1 MIKLSTMMNS
11 SVGSNIPRYV
21 VYTALKGFGFGLFLP
36 IWVIYLQQQRG
47 LSLSQAALVDV
58 TFFVAAALAEL
69 PTGIVADRFGR
80 KTSMTIGASLIT
92 ASLIGWTFAPT
103 LLLTI
108 MAYVAMGVGMT
119 FLSGAEDAFFYETV
133 RASGRGDD
141 YPRLLGRVSATF
153 PGALALGSVVSGFLA
168 AINLI
173 LPFVLSSLLLLAAL
187 GIVLTLREP
196 HAEQQSHEQA
206 RPSLRAVLG
215 QSLAVMHAR
224 PTLRFSMVYL
234 AVVPL
239 ASFMIESVFIQPQ
252 ALALGVPLA
261 GIGVIVM
268 AVQFTAMA
276 GSAWSA
282 RIMARLGEGRTLY
295 AAPIVICS
303 SLLLL
308 AALQV
313 MPALLLIG
321 VMGFVT
327 AVVRPILM
335 SRMQQELSDDNRA
348 TMLSMQSLT
357 FTMVAALSQPTLGTV
372 ADSWGLPAAYITLA
386 GALSIVMVVVF
397 WKGRKHVRQA
407 GWAMRASRLE
417 ALEAVVE

>member
-1 MIKLSTMMNS
+1 
-11 SVGSNIPRYV
+11 
-21 VYTALKGFGFGLFLP
+21 
-36 IWVIYLQQQRG
+36 
-47 LSLSQAALVDV
+47 
-58 TFFVAAALAEL
+58 
-69 PTGIVADRFGR
+69 
-80 KTSMTIGASLIT
+80 MTIGASLM
-92 ASLIGWTFAPT
+92 AAGLIGWTFAPT

-108 MAYVAMGVGMT
+108 IAYVAMGVGMT

-141 YPRLLGRVSATF
+141 YPRLLGCVSATF
-153 PGALALGSVVSGFLA
+153 PGALALGSVASGFLA

-173 LPFVLSSLLLLAAL
+173 LPFVLSGLLLLAAL
-187 GIVLTLREP
+187 GIVLTFTEP
-196 HAEQQSHEQA
+196 PSAQRSHEQA
-206 RPSLRAVLG
+206 RPSLRAVLQ
-215 QSLAVMHAR
+215 QSLAVMRAR

-239 ASFMIESVFIQPQ
+239 ASFMIESVFVQPQ

-282 RIMARLGEGRTLY
+282 RLTARLGEGRTLY
-295 AAPIVICS
+295 TAPIVICS

-327 AVVRPILM
+327 AVVRPILV
-335 SRMQQELSDDNRA
+335 SRMQDALSDDSRA

-357 FTMVAALSQPTLGTV
+357 FTVVTALSQPTLGAV
-372 ADSWGLPAAYITLA
+372 ADNFGLPAAYI
-386 GALSIVMVVVF
+386 ALVGVLSVVMMVVF
-397 WKGRKHVRQA
+397 WKGRRHVRQA
-407 GWAMRASRLE
+407 GETMCASRLE
-417 ALEAVVE
+417 ALEVIVE